1 MAMDDNTR
9 RNEMVA
15 KIYQYAGAEDI
26 KAYLTAWTALDP
38 LSGHGDFYPAS
49 TPYSQWTGGDEG
61 GSRPVESVLL
71 DGSFNYPAN
80 GGFSGTV
87 NTLTF
92 GEGLSGG
99 GSTPYSIDTVELLI
113 DLGGATPNTTFNY
126 AIYQLMGTA
135 GTASAASLYSYLG
148 GVGTEQYGTSGNDKQ
163 YSFAGNDQF
172 TGYAGNDT
180 FVFTDNWATDV
191 VTDFGTS
198 AGNTDILDF
207 TAVTAISD
215 VDSLV
220 YNYSNWEDSSSVLT
234 ITVGTNVLTLSG
246 YVGSDI
252 FDLQANGQL
261 LA

>member
-1 MAMDDNTR
+1 
-9 RNEMVA
+9 MVA

-49 TPYSQWTGGDEG
+49 TPFSQWAGGDEG
-61 GSRPVESVLL
+61 GSRPVEAVLL
-71 DGSFNYPAN
+71 EGSFTYPAN
-80 GGFSGTV
+80 GGFVGTV

-148 GVGTEQYGTSGNDKQ
+148 IVGTEQYGTTGDDTQ
-163 YSFAGNDQF
+163 YSFAGSDTF
-172 TGYAGNDT
+172 FGDSGEDT
-180 FVFTDNWATDV
+180 FVFLSTSNGADTITDFVIGDDLIDFSSVTAFTSFTDV
-191 VTDFGTS
+191 AS
-198 AGNTDILDF
+198 
-207 TAVTAISD
+207 AVTANAAGDAVITWSGGSVTLTGHSAATFSMD
-215 VDSLV
+215 FSSADILV
-220 YNYSNWEDSSSVLT
+220 
-234 ITVGTNVLTLSG
+234 
-246 YVGSDI
+246 
-252 FDLQANGQL
+252 
-261 LA
+261 

>member
-1 MAMDDNTR
+1 
-9 RNEMVA
+9 MVA

-38 LSGHGDFYPAS
+38 LSAHGDFYPAS
-49 TPYSQWTGGDEG
+49 SPYSQWAGGDEG

-71 DGSFNYPAN
+71 EGTFTYPAN

-87 NTLTF
+87 DTLSF

-99 GSTPYSIDTVELLI
+99 GASPYSIDTVELEI
-113 DLGGATPNTTFNY
+113 DLGGATPNSTFNY
-126 AIYQLMGTA
+126 AIYQLMGTG
-135 GTASAASLYSYLG
+135 GTASAAGLYTYLG
-148 GVGTEQYGTSGNDKQ
+148 TVGTEQYGTSGNDKQ

-172 TGYAGNDT
+172 TGYGGNDT

-191 VTDFGTS
+191 VTDFGTNVLG
-198 AGNTDILDF
+198 GNADILDF
-207 TAVTAISD
+207 TGVTAIVD
-215 VDSLV
+215 VTDLV
-220 YNYSNWEDSSSVLT
+220 YNYSNWYDSGSVLT
-234 ITVGTNVLTLSG
+234 ISDGTNVLTLTG

-252 FDLQANGQL
+252 FTLEANGQL